1 MGSRLSSMLVQEGLL
16 RVETLK
22 EMLALQ
28 VIKGGQLDT
37 ILLEKG
43 LLSEATITALLS
55 RAMGFPPLTPELLD
69 RAQQMASLALDER
82 TADRLGVCPIYSDL
96 QSLSLLVSEATD
108 HVALEELA
116 FELDRRLLPVAAPEV
131 RVLQARQRVFGTALA
146 QRFVTLLSRLG
157 EAPPIAAAATLVKPS
172 IEPRRSRSQ
181 PGEAAATASTADA
194 EPPSAARAQTSEHG
208 YSLLEPLMI
217 ERDQPVGAATDM
229 PPLPEITDE
238 YPPLRDRLPRPP
250 QSGEVPPLPEPAAQ
264 LESVVTHPPPDMP
277 PIPPDADLE
286 ELQAAAAIQPEDLA
300 AAAAAP
306 GEDLILADHDLLP
319 DAGASQGSVTAQ
331 KPAESA
337 EPEAQTMDAEPP
349 PPVERRER
357 RVFSSGP
364 LSRVVSG
371 EITIQDKPSR
381 GVEPQVQL
389 VDEAT
394 VVEAPVVEAPVVES
408 LVVDE
413 ATVVEATVVESLVV
427 DEATVV
433 ETPVVEAPVDEA
445 PVDEATVVEATVVE
459 APAEEPVHA
468 PLPLAEAGPALV
480 RAQSRDEL
488 LLTLARAVHQYLE
501 CVQVYLHRHGE
512 LQGQLEL
519 ASGHFDSVHIRQR
532 RLATDVPSII
542 SRAIE
547 DGSLYIGPVPVV
559 DASASLLLAAGVLA
573 GEGVVLAPVHLKGR
587 NICLVVGHS
596 YDRPI
601 PPRVRIPIARLV
613 QETALALARLI
624 VRQKQTRVTPA
635 TEPAPALAPQPEPVA
650 PAVPAESPKVEV
662 SWEALPPEPAEPWR
676 VGASRPTPGS
686 TDPISSEARP
696 TPPVARVVEPRPAP
710 GGAEKQ
716 PHLTDTVVE
725 EQPIRRVPTGPMPR
739 AGYVLDTVRS
749 LDSRSGP
756 QAQRPGASPEP
767 ASASLP
773 ALIDELEAG
782 GTSAQWA
789 ELQLRKLGA
798 TAIAALIGRF
808 PGRLRHDRFARNALP
823 PVTECSPVLKAL
835 ASFGRGVIFALAP
848 LFHHKDADV
857 RYYVS
862 YLMSELVYPEAVA
875 LLSTRLQDK
884 DHDVRRIAAATLGKF
899 RQMEQFPNVLLDLR
913 ADLSNPDPRPRRAA
927 AEALAALGDGDS
939 VPLLLDLL
947 ADPEQSVVESA
958 LNALVTLTKQ
968 DYARNEKK
976 WRAWWERNNHRHRM
990 EWLIEGLVHKAP
1002 DIRAATATELEQLT
1016 GLSFGYSFD
1025 MPRREREAIRRRFV
1039 DWWAEIGM
1047 EKFKG

>member
-22 EMLALQ
+22 EVLALQ

-55 RAMGFPPLTPELLD
+55 RATGFPPLTPELLE
-69 RAQQMASLALDER
+69 RAQQMASLALDES
-82 TADRLGVCPIYSDL
+82 TANRLGVCPIYSDL

-146 QRFVTLLSRLG
+146 QRFATLLGRLG
-157 EAPPIAAAATLVKPS
+157 EAPPVAAAATLVKPS
-172 IEPRRSRSQ
+172 IEPRRASRSQ
-181 PGEAAATASTADA
+181 PDVAPPAETAHAPEPSNAAPST
-194 EPPSAARAQTSEHG
+194 PEHG

-217 ERDQPVGAATDM
+217 ERDQPVDAVIET

-250 QSGEVPPLPEPAAQ
+250 QSAELPQLPDPAAQ
-264 LESVVTHPPPDMP
+264 PEVTRPPPDMP
-277 PIPPDADLE
+277 PIPADAELE
-286 ELQAAAAIQPEDLA
+286 ELQAATDIQPEDLA

-306 GEDLILADHDLLP
+306 VEDLILADHDLLP
-319 DAGASQGSVTAQ
+319 DGGEEFQGSEGSAAVKTPAEPEELTTQ
-331 KPAESA
+331 PVEPTEQPAEPTEQPAEPTEQLAKPAELTEQPA
-337 EPEAQTMDAEPP
+337 EPIVETLDAEPP
-349 PPVERRER
+349 PTSRIAR

-364 LSRVVSG
+364 QSRVVSG
-371 EITIQDKPSR
+371 EITIQNRPPPADA
-381 GVEPQVQL
+381 EPHGPP
-389 VDEAT
+389 
-394 VVEAPVVEAPVVES
+394 VEAPIVEVPAPPVS
-408 LVVDE
+408 VD
-413 ATVVEATVVESLVV
+413 
-427 DEATVV
+427 D
-433 ETPVVEAPVDEA
+433 
-445 PVDEATVVEATVVE
+445 
-459 APAEEPVHA
+459 PVHA
-468 PLPLAEAGPALV
+468 PLPLAEVGPTLA

-488 LLTLARAVHQYLE
+488 LLTLARGAHQYLE
-501 CVQVYLHRHGE
+501 CVQVYLHRQGE

-519 ASGHFDSVHIRQR
+519 ASGRFDSVKIRKR

-547 DGSLYIGPVPVV
+547 DGSLYIGPVPTV

-587 NICLVVGHS
+587 NICLIVGHN

-601 PPRVRIPIARLV
+601 PPRVRIPLARIV
-613 QETALALARLI
+613 EETALALARLI
-624 VRQKQTRVTPA
+624 IRQKQTAPAPTPTPA
-635 TEPAPALAPQPEPVA
+635 PTPAPQPEPTA
-650 PAVPAESPKVEV
+650 PAVSESAKVEV
-662 SWEALPPEPAEPWR
+662 SWEALPADVPTVPWPAR
-676 VGASRPTPGS
+676 TSRPTPAS
-686 TDPISSEARP
+686 TASLTEVRP
-696 TPPVARVVEPRPAP
+696 TPPMAHVVETRPDLPELPDFGDARAEPIVAP
-710 GGAEKQ
+710 
-716 PHLTDTVVE
+716 PHEDHPPDTIVQ
-725 EQPIRRVPTGPMPR
+725 EQPIRREPTGPVPR
-739 AGYVLDTVRS
+739 ASYS
-749 LDSRSGP
+749 LDVKPEPPS
-756 QAQRPGASPEP
+756 QRPEP
-767 ASASLP
+767 ASASLLG
-773 ALIDELEAG
+773 LIDELEAG

-798 TAIAALIGRF
+798 TAIAALIARF
-808 PGRLRHDRFARNALP
+808 PGKLRHDRFARGVLP
-823 PVTECSPVLKAL
+823 PVVECSPVLKAL

-848 LFHHKDADV
+848 LFHHKDPDA

-862 YLMSELVYPEAVA
+862 YLMSELIYPEAVA

-884 DHDVRRIAAATLGKF
+884 DTDVRRIAAATLGKF

-947 ADPEQSVVESA
+947 ADRDQSVVESA

-976 WRAWWERNNHRHRM
+976 WRAWWERNSHRHRM

-1002 DIRAATATELEQLT
+1002 DIRAATAAELEQLT
-1016 GLSFGYSFD
+1016 GLTFSYSFD

-1039 DWWAEIGM
+1039 DWWAEIGL
-1047 EKFKG
+1047 ERFKG